1 MCGCLV
7 FIELR
12 NRCLFQKCGE
22 EGHQTVAPQ
31 VTGYNLAVFDKYG
44 GRDGADPIESGAF
57 TVPTFQVGHLRPGQ
71 FELVDGFLPGFGIV
85 IQ

>member
-7 FIELR
+7 LMELQSCR
-12 NRCLFQKCGE
+12 LFQKCRE

-44 GRDGADPIESGAF
+44 GRDGTDSVEPGAF
-57 TVPTFQVGHLRPGQ
+57 TVPTFQVRHLRPGQ

-85 IQ
+85 VQ